1 MALTQKGNRV
11 YARITDLSEE
21 GTLNDGDK
29 LIFHSSSTGNACI
42 VDWANVKVDL
52 EHCTFGNT
60 FSEVLNF
67 TQTASAWVDTMT
79 ESFSEVE
86 ATSNEV
92 KESVLTI
99 TNELEAI
106 KMVLKMMLGIINDRE
121 DNVYEEFLNT
131 LSTEAREVYDKII
144 SDVEENQ
151 KDGRKFNFVTDNI
164 MSLTSN

>member
-42 VDWANVKVDL
+42 VDWANVKIDL

-79 ESFSEVE
+79 ESFNEVE
-86 ATSNEV
+86 ALSNDV
-92 KESVLTI
+92 KKTVVTI
-99 TNELEAI
+99 TNEIEAI
-106 KMVLKMMLGIINDRE
+106 KMVLKMVLGIINDR
-121 DNVYEEFLNT
+121 DGNLYEEYLST
-131 LSTEAREVYDKII
+131 LSIEARDIYEKII
-144 SDVEENQ
+144 NEVQNNQ
-151 KDGRKFNFVTDNI
+151 KDGREFDFTTDNI
-164 MSLTSN
+164 MSLTSY